1 MLVFILLVMILF
13 NINSH
18 GHKLSSIININI
30 LSNIKCMKHYR
41 VMGDKA
47 NEKAVGV
54 SGGKV

>member
-1 MLVFILLVMILF
+1 MILF

-54 SGGKV
+54 SVGKV